1 MNKKRVG
8 IVVST
13 LLVLVMSI
21 ALLAGCGLDINFR
34 KKVEKKGW
42 KYSESGRSIAALG
55 AEASIESSEK
65 TAAVKKAIEKT
76 KKAAEISKTVDKKD
90 YAIAYF
96 EFDDIGSASKY
107 VKAMKKSI
115 KIRRDKARYE
125 MQKRIKELDNLM
137 LNSSSL
143 VPMSVIEAYNKER
156 NELLAELNDKN
167 NEIIVKQS
175 GKTVSFGTKGS
186 FNAYSK
192 NK

>member
-21 ALLAGCGLDINFR
+21 ALLSGCGLDINFR

-65 TAAVKKAIEKT
+65 TTAVKKAIEKT

-107 VKAMKKSI
+107 AKAMKKSI

-137 LNSSSL
+137 LNNSSL

-186 FNAYSK
+186 FNALSK
-192 NK
+192 

>member
-1 MNKKRVG
+1 MNKKKIS
-8 IVVST
+8 IVIST
-13 LLVLVMSI
+13 LLVLVMSV

-42 KYSESGRSIAALG
+42 YYYESGRSIAALR

-76 KKAAEISKTVDKKD
+76 KKAAGISKTVNKKD
-90 YAIAYF
+90 YVIAYF

-107 VKAMKKSI
+107 AKALKKSA

-125 MQKRIKELDNLM
+125 MQKRIDQLNNLM
-137 LNSSSL
+137 LNNSSL

-156 NELLAELNDKN
+156 NELMAELNDKN

>member
-65 TAAVKKAIEKT
+65 TATVKKAIEKT
-76 KKAAEISKTVDKKD
+76 KKAAEISKTVNKKD

-107 VKAMKKSI
+107 AKAMKKSI

-125 MQKRIKELDNLM
+125 MQKRIDQLNDLM
-137 LNSSSL
+137 LNNSSL

-156 NELLAELNDKN
+156 NELIAELNDKN
-167 NEIIVKQS
+167 NEIIVKRS

>member
-76 KKAAEISKTVDKKD
+76 KKAAEISKTIDKKT
-90 YAIAYF
+90 YSIAYF

-107 VKAMKKSI
+107 AKAMKKSI
-115 KIRRDKARYE
+115 KIRRDKAKYE

-143 VPMSVIEAYNKER
+143 IPMSVIEAYNKER
-156 NELLAELNDKN
+156 NELMAELNDKN

>member
-1 MNKKRVG
+1 MNKKKIS
-8 IVVST
+8 IVIST
-13 LLVLVMSI
+13 LLVLVMSV

-107 VKAMKKSI
+107 AKAMKKSI

>member
-13 LLVLVMSI
+13 VLVLVMSI

-107 VKAMKKSI
+107 AKAMKKSI

>member
-1 MNKKRVG
+1 MNKKKIS
-8 IVVST
+8 IVIST
-13 LLVLVMSI
+13 LLVLVMSV

-76 KKAAEISKTVDKKD
+76 KKAAEISKTVNKKD

-107 VKAMKKSI
+107 AKALKKSA
-115 KIRRDKARYE
+115 KNRRDKARYE
-125 MQKRIKELDNLM
+125 MQKRIDQLNNLM
-137 LNSSSL
+137 LNNSSL

-156 NELLAELNDKN
+156 NELMAELNDKN

>member
-107 VKAMKKSI
+107 AKAMKKSI

-167 NEIIVKQS
+167 NEIIVKKS
-175 GKTVSFGTKGS
+175 GKVISVGTKGS

>member
-1 MNKKRVG
+1 MNKKKIS
-8 IVVST
+8 IVIST
-13 LLVLVMSI
+13 LLVLVMSV

-34 KKVEKKGW
+34 KKGEKKGW

-107 VKAMKKSI
+107 AKAMKKSI

>member
-1 MNKKRVG
+1 MNKKKIS
-8 IVVST
+8 IVIST
-13 LLVLVMSI
+13 LLVLVMSV

-76 KKAAEISKTVDKKD
+76 KKAAEISKTIDKKT
-90 YAIAYF
+90 YSIAYF

-107 VKAMKKSI
+107 AKAMKKSI
-115 KIRRDKARYE
+115 KIRRDKAKYE

-143 VPMSVIEAYNKER
+143 IPMSVIEAYNKER
-156 NELLAELNDKN
+156 NELMAELNDKN

>member
-8 IVVST
+8 IFVST

-107 VKAMKKSI
+107 AKAMKKSI

-137 LNSSSL
+137 LNNSSL

-167 NEIIVKQS
+167 NEIIVKQFHLEQKVHS
-175 GKTVSFGTKGS
+175 THIAKI
-186 FNAYSK
+186 
-192 NK
+192 NKI

>member
-107 VKAMKKSI
+107 AKAMKKSI

>member
-8 IVVST
+8 IFVST

-107 VKAMKKSI
+107 AKAMKKSI

-137 LNSSSL
+137 LNNSSL

>member
-55 AEASIESSEK
+55 SEALIESSERS
-65 TAAVKKAIEKT
+65 ASVKKAIEKT
-76 KKAAEISKTVDKKD
+76 KKVATIAKTVGEKS
-90 YAIAYF
+90 YQITYF
-96 EFDDIGSASKY
+96 EFDDMGAASKY
-107 VKAMKKSI
+107 AKALKKSI
-115 KIRRDKARYE
+115 KIRRDKAKYE

-137 LNSSSL
+137 LNNSSL
-143 VPMSVIEAYNKER
+143 VPISVIEAYNKER
-156 NELLAELNDKN
+156 NELMAELNDKN

-175 GKTVSFGTKGS
+175 GKTISFGTKGS

>member
-1 MNKKRVG
+1 MNKKKIS
-8 IVVST
+8 IVIST
-13 LLVLVMSI
+13 LLVLVMSV

-42 KYSESGRSIAALG
+42 KYSESGRSIATLG

-76 KKAAEISKTVDKKD
+76 KKAAEISKTINKKT
-90 YAIAYF
+90 YSIAYF

-107 VKAMKKSI
+107 AKAMKKSI
-115 KIRRDKARYE
+115 KIKRDKARYE
-125 MQKRIKELDNLM
+125 MEKRIKELDNLM

-143 VPMSVIEAYNKER
+143 IPMSVIETYNKER
-156 NELLAELNDKN
+156 NELMAELNDKN

>member
-13 LLVLVMSI
+13 LLVLLMSI

-107 VKAMKKSI
+107 AKAMKKSI

>member
-13 LLVLVMSI
+13 LLVLLMSI

-42 KYSESGRSIAALG
+42 KYSESGKSIAALG

-107 VKAMKKSI
+107 AKAMKKSI